1 MKRKILLVVVL
12 LLSTQGPM
20 AKADDYQPPRLEDG
34 RPDLQGVW
42 MLSNL
47 TPLERQPAIDAL
59 IISPSQAS
67 AIEAAIAAQ
76 YDNPKVPGEG
86 TEYHDA
92 RYVEPIRGKFH
103 SSIIIEPTD
112 GRLPAAASFGQRVN
126 QLVKQIFSNTDRYEE
141 RPGNERCM
149 STSAQPPMR
158 TLPMTNL
165 HQVVQTRDR
174 IAFSTE
180 FLHEARIVRMNA
192 AHNPASLMSWT
203 GDSVGWWDQDT
214 LVVETKHFAPGSEVR
229 GSPDY
234 VFLISPQATVL
245 ERFTRVSENELL
257 YEFSVDDPT
266 YYTKVWKGLTHFLRS
281 DERMF
286 EYACHEG
293 NYSLTHILKAGRVGD
308 TAK

>member
-1 MKRKILLVVVL
+1 MKLSILLIVAL
-12 LLSTQGPM
+12 LLSANEAAT
-20 AKADDYQPPRLEDG
+20 KADEYRPPRLEGG

-47 TPLERQPAIDAL
+47 TPLERPPDIDTL

-67 AIEAAIAAQ
+67 AIGAEITAQ
-76 YDNPKVPGEG
+76 YENSKLPGEG
-86 TEYHDA
+86 SEFHDA
-92 RYVEPIRGKFH
+92 RQLEPIRGKFH
-103 SSIIIEPTD
+103 SSIVIEPSD
-112 GRLPAAASFGQRVN
+112 GRLPSTASFGERIKE
-126 QLVKQIFSNTDRYEE
+126 LVSQIFSNTDRYEE

-149 STSAQPPMR
+149 SASAQPPMR

-165 HQVVQTRDR
+165 HQIVQTRDR
-174 IAFSTE
+174 IVFSSE

-192 AHNPASLMSWT
+192 AHNPAALKSWT

-229 GSPDY
+229 GSPQY

-245 ERFTRVSENELL
+245 ERFTLVSEDELL
-257 YEFSVDDPT
+257 YEFTVDDPT
-266 YYTKVWKGLTHFLRS
+266 YYTSVWKGLTHFLRN

-293 NYSLTHILKAGRVGD
+293 NYSLTHILQSARVGA
-308 TAK
+308 TGK